1 MYCYGMYF
9 VKKDL
14 DLPLL
19 TCKRNREMN
28 NNRNLLHGNAITS
41 VYSKF
46 FFRLDKLCYRVI
58 LSYGDD
64 SRQLYKDFDNFQQY
78 HENHEAVVDAI
89 KGEGQIPNTFSL
101 LTT

>member
-1 MYCYGMYF
+1 MN
-9 VKKDL
+9 D
-14 DLPLL
+14 
-19 TCKRNREMN
+19 KRNH
-28 NNRNLLHGNAITS
+28 LKGNAITS

-78 HENHEAVVDAI
+78 HENHEAVVEAI
-89 KGEGQIPNTFSL
+89 KGEGEIPNIFSL
-101 LTT
+101 LRA